1 MLHKF
6 CAMLPSSVAEMTC
19 GRNSGA
25 DVIILPPYSPIRAG
39 VTIPAATPA
48 STVLMAC
55 AEVSLTNGD
64 MRICHFLL
72 SNSQFKGIKIKQIKR

>member
-6 CAMLPSSVAEMTC
+6 CAMLPSSVAEITC

-25 DVIILPPYSPIRAG
+25 EVIILPPYSPIRAG

-48 STVLMAC
+48 STVLLAWKEDM
-55 AEVSLTNGD
+55 LIKGD
-64 MRICHFLL
+64 MSICHFLL
-72 SNSQFKGIKIKQIKR
+72 SNSQFKGIKIKQNNR

>member
-55 AEVSLTNGD
+55 AEVSQTNGD